1 MFTRLHLDDWRT
13 IGHYLGMLI
22 LLVAIA
28 MIPSFVLALG
38 LGEYST
44 AIDLMFSIGVTSL
57 VGGALLFCRVV
68 RSALDWRQSLIITG
82 LCWVVLSIFG
92 ALPLWFSGHYGSY
105 LDAFFE
111 TVSAFTTTGMS
122 LAIDVDHMALSL
134 TMWRCTMHL
143 IGGIGVVVFAL
154 ALGIFGTGSA
164 AASLYRAEARSG
176 QVMPEIRQTSRFIL
190 RVAGIIVAVGTV
202 ACFIPLIIIGQ
213 EPVRAVLNAFFAT
226 AAAFSTGGMTD
237 SGAGLIGYHCWPV
250 ECIALVLAAL
260 GCINFTLYGDLW
272 KGAYHRFF
280 KDIEI
285 RTIAIWVI
293 ALALLMAFALVGSYF
308 TTMGGMVRRGL
319 FEVLSGAFNL
329 GYSTLYSGQILYAM
343 GSGALFVIILAMLI
357 CGSASSASGGIKAFR
372 VGIIARSLVQ
382 TMREALAPDRA
393 RPRTFYYQR
402 GRHILTPELVSSA
415 MIILLLY
422 VVMYAVGA
430 IAGIAYGYDALS
442 AIFDSVS
449 AASNTGLTLGVA
461 GLGMPQPLEI
471 IFIIEMW
478 LGRLEFIAIFA
489 MVVEFFAFLVPQK
502 HSRWRLRRKR

>member
-1 MFTRLHLDDWRT
+1 MFRRLHFDDWRT

-22 LLVAIA
+22 LLVGIA
-28 MIPSFVLALG
+28 MLPPFILALG

-44 AIDLMFSIGVTSL
+44 AVDFMLSIGITAIF
-57 VGGALLFCRVV
+57 GCALLFCRMT
-68 RSALDWRQSLIITG
+68 RSTLDWRQSLIITG
-82 LCWVVLSIFG
+82 LCWVVLSVFG
-92 ALPLWFSGHYGSY
+92 ALPLWMSGHYGSY

-122 LAIDVDHMALSL
+122 LTIDVDHMALSL
-134 TMWRCTMHL
+134 TMWRCIMHL
-143 IGGIGVVVFAL
+143 IGGVGVVVFAL
-154 ALGIFGTGSA
+154 ALGIFGTGAA

-176 QVMPEIRQTSRFIL
+176 QVMPEIKQTSRFIL
-190 RVAGIIVAVGTV
+190 KLAVVVVAIGTI
-202 ACFIPLIIIGQ
+202 ACFVSLLFIGQ
-213 EPVRAVLNAFFAT
+213 EPTRAALNAFFAT

-272 KGAYHRFF
+272 KGAYKHFF
-280 KDIEI
+280 KDIEV
-285 RTIAIWVI
+285 RTV
-293 ALALLMAFALVGSYF
+293 ALWATALSLLMALALVGSYF

-319 FEVLSGAFNL
+319 FEVLSGVFNL

-357 CGSASSASGGIKAFR
+357 CGSTSSASGGIKALR
-372 VGIIARSLVQ
+372 VGLVVRSMVQ
-382 TMREALAPDRA
+382 TVREALAPDRSH
-393 RPRTFYYQR
+393 PRTFYYQR
-402 GRHILTPELVSSA
+402 GKHLLTPDLVSSA

-422 VVMYAVGA
+422 VAMYVIGAV
-430 IAGIAYGYDALS
+430 AGIACGYDALP

-471 IFIIEMW
+471 IYIIEMW

-489 MVVEFFAFLVPQK
+489 MVVEFFAFLVPRK
-502 HSRWRLRRKR
+502 HSRWRPRKR